1 MTIREVTAAYMSL
14 KLIEKLET
22 TSELKVH
29 TLTFDVVDGIIQF
42 IRNEFKFAEGF
53 IGFNES
59 SCNHNQLSL
68 NYATEL

>member
-1 MTIREVTAAYMSL
+1 MTIREVTAAYLSL
-14 KLIEKLET
+14 KLIENLKT

-53 IGFNES
+53 IGFNEL
-59 SCNHNQLSL
+59 SCNYNQLSL
-68 NYATEL
+68 NYATEA